1 MMDKYSLDSDP
12 CDYRLIRINNC
23 LQLLACLCN
32 IVAIFVKE
40 VRSLSRSVSR
50 LISYH
55 DSSITTSESF
65 INLPTAAL
73 STA

>member
-50 LISYH
+50 LISYQH
-55 DSSITTSESF
+55 HYIG
-65 INLPTAAL
+65 IIH
-73 STA
+73 